1 MKNSKIKTFTKASLA
16 IAVNLC
22 LINYAYAD
30 EANANFKVATTRL
43 PSTKP
48 SSAKATASFAQ
59 KAVEQMS
66 SAASAKYIKNPKFA
80 QASTFPLRLQNKL
93 NENPWR
99 SSPKN
104 PIQPHDLACF
114 YGVPSYRTPQK
125 IDANKEPV
133 KITANYVTGD
143 LAEAKKQILTY
154 FGNVQVTQGDRVLN
168 TEKAI
173 YSGVEETITS
183 KGDATYTT
191 GEYTFTTSDDVI
203 HDLKAKTLKS
213 TNTTYVLNGSVISG
227 DAEDMLI
234 DNEEGSKKLK
244 HASLSGC
251 PINKRSWHLEATS
264 IDIDKDAYFADA
276 WNDVLYL
283 GKVPVFYTPYANF
296 PLTNRRKT
304 GLLPPT
310 LEYNQENGFSY
321 TLPIYL
327 NIAPNYDAT
336 ITPGRDVE
344 RGQIYEAQFR
354 YMPFRNFRGEINGVY
369 IPDDPKW
376 TPLNGDHKR
385 WLFNL
390 RNDVNFFKG
399 DLNFHVDFSKVRND
413 DVTFMSDI
421 SEKSAAIT
429 DTSLLQQFRTTYSR
443 DNFDTSLEFRKYQQ
457 MYSSAATWTVFRPF
471 AILPQVKFNYY
482 DSFNAFSYKV
492 KTEVTRF
499 NLDKMVDNKQINS
512 FRTHIE
518 PYVDYHVYDGY
529 GVNVNVGAT
538 GYLTHYDQSDLKY
551 LSPYYVERLGF
562 KKYDDNVT
570 RALYSLRAG
579 AKVTFER
586 QIWDM
591 NHTQTLEPEL
601 KYQYIPYRNQD
612 NIALYDTTSRY
623 DDYYTLFSSM
633 RYAGVDRISNLN
645 ALTAGLTTRILDGHD
660 KEMMRFGIAQ
670 AYNFEDQKVKLYQTD
685 KLNTEGKTPIEATFA
700 AVPFDYWSLHAQVR
714 YAPNNDTFYNYNG
727 SIRYEDNK
735 GYLFGTSYRFY
746 KNKNYLIGSTQQV
759 DLKQFGFEFKI
770 PLGPDWKFFGAS
782 YRDLEQSYNID
793 TKFGL
798 KYEDC
803 CYAVTFL
810 YENYMKMNYSTQ
822 KHDKEKLLGIKFEL
836 KGLFGINVR
845 GIEDPNGTNTHFIPA
860 VIPANLNR

>member
-1 MKNSKIKTFTKASLA
+1 M
-16 IAVNLC
+16 
-22 LINYAYAD
+22 
-30 EANANFKVATTRL
+30 
-43 PSTKP
+43 
-48 SSAKATASFAQ
+48 
-59 KAVEQMS
+59 
-66 SAASAKYIKNPKFA
+66 
-80 QASTFPLRLQNKL
+80 
-93 NENPWR
+93 
-99 SSPKN
+99 
-104 PIQPHDLACF
+104 
-114 YGVPSYRTPQK
+114 
-125 IDANKEPV
+125 
-133 KITANYVTGD
+133 
-143 LAEAKKQILTY
+143 
-154 FGNVQVTQGDRVLN
+154 
-168 TEKAI
+168 
-173 YSGVEETITS
+173 
-183 KGDATYTT
+183 
-191 GEYTFTTSDDVI
+191 
-203 HDLKAKTLKS
+203 
-213 TNTTYVLNGSVISG
+213 
-227 DAEDMLI
+227 
-234 DNEEGSKKLK
+234 
-244 HASLSGC
+244 
-251 PINKRSWHLEATS
+251 
-264 IDIDKDAYFADA
+264 
-276 WNDVLYL
+276 
-283 GKVPVFYTPYANF
+283 
-296 PLTNRRKT
+296 
-304 GLLPPT
+304 
-310 LEYNQENGFSY
+310 
-321 TLPIYL
+321 
-327 NIAPNYDAT
+327 
-336 ITPGRDVE
+336 
-344 RGQIYEAQFR
+344 
-354 YMPFRNFRGEINGVY
+354 
-369 IPDDPKW
+369 
-376 TPLNGDHKR
+376 
-385 WLFNL
+385 
-390 RNDVNFFKG
+390 
-399 DLNFHVDFSKVRND
+399 
-413 DVTFMSDI
+413 
-421 SEKSAAIT
+421 
-429 DTSLLQQFRTTYSR
+429 
-443 DNFDTSLEFRKYQQ
+443 
-457 MYSSAATWTVFRPF
+457 FRPF

-538 GYLTHYDQSDLKY
+538 GYLTQYDQSDLKY